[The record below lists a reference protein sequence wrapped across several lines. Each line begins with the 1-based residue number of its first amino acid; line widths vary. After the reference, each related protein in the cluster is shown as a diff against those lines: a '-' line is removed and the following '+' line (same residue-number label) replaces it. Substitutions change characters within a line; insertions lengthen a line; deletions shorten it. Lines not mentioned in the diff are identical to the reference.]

1 MGYDLN
7 DVKNEL
13 SRKNLSYPLINN
25 LKHKPVQRGRPKKS
39 ITNLDVLCE
48 VGVGVGVDSDEEIEV
63 EKIVIENSFYYKTKE
78 DVILDIKSHEI
89 KGILVNGKIES
100 INQ

>member
-1 MGYDLN
+1 M
-7 DVKNEL
+7 
-13 SRKNLSYPLINN
+13 
-25 LKHKPVQRGRPKKS
+25 
-39 ITNLDVLCE
+39 
-48 VGVGVGVDSDEEIEV
+48 GVDSDEEIEV